1 MSMICLGCLR
11 EIEMRNLLAFAAS
24 VLISLA
30 QLFAPSGS
38 AAQTP
43 PPVEEEAEI
52 QVSGLAKPKRASI
65 NQFREALQAFAKH
78 RKAMAPAGPLTF
90 EIIPWEKS
98 GVSTENLD
106 DVRLAFV
113 SKTGR
118 IPIAIDANHRFTL
131 PDLSLLSDD
140 YKLFSNVGKKP
151 IIIFPRIY
159 SPGTDLTNRRL
170 GDLRLECQV
179 GWGFF
184 KSEVPIFMRAGFG
197 LVGGC
202 SSKRVVINNR
212 LPKPVANV
220 TITDAGKTSPIALNP
235 KLPSSYRPPIY
246 NKKLSNEARVRI
258 MFK

>member
-1 MSMICLGCLR
+1 
-11 EIEMRNLLAFAAS
+11 MRNLLVFVVS
-24 VLISLA
+24 VLISLT
-30 QLFAPSGS
+30 QFFAPSVS
-38 AAQTP
+38 AAQMP
-43 PPVEEEAEI
+43 PPAEEEAEI
-52 QVSGLAKPKRASI
+52 QVSGLAKPKRASL

-78 RKAMAPAGPLTF
+78 RKAMAPAGPLVF

-98 GVSTENLD
+98 GVSTDNLD
-106 DVRLAFV
+106 NVRLAFV

-118 IPIAIDANHRFTL
+118 VPIAIDANHRFTL

-159 SPGTDLTNRRL
+159 SPGTDLANRRL

-184 KSEVPIFMRAGFG
+184 KSEIPIFMRAGFG

-202 SSKRVVINNR
+202 ASKRVVINNR
-212 LPKPVANV
+212 LPKPIANV
-220 TITDAGKTSPIALNP
+220 TITDGGKTAPIALNP

-246 NKKLSNEARVRI
+246 DKKLSNEARVRI
-258 MFK
+258 VFK